1 MSPLRPCFALASRQK
16 SLAQTAPLAR
26 ATNLRI
32 KANRRVQLASVA
44 SLRQNQEAFRLLCG
58 IPFAFSSGRSFSSP
72 SFFEKADQ
80 HIMDTQARN
89 KPGNRL
95 IGDVLARVKHD
106 VSGLLSAVLG
116 RPRRDRSGNVSE
128 PPLSTPKNAR
138 GEDVVEQA
146 SEDSFPASDP
156 PAWTS
161 TGTKHG

>member
-1 MSPLRPCFALASRQK
+1 MSNALLQFQMAKPKKHSACSAAFLLHLVNSIAGPRLREIR
-16 SLAQTAPLAR
+16 T
-26 ATNLRI
+26 
-32 KANRRVQLASVA
+32 
-44 SLRQNQEAFRLLCG
+44 G
-58 IPFAFSSGRSFSSP
+58 SP
-72 SFFEKADQ
+72 SPFEKADQ

-89 KPGNRL
+89 KQGNTL

-116 RPRRDRSGNVSE
+116 RPPRARSGNVSE
-128 PPLSTPKNAR
+128 PPLSEPTNAR